1 METNNLIV
9 VIVIALMLL
18 NLAIGVPLFIVLA
31 LGSLGLILLCDV
43 YSLSVFGEVPFSS
56 IDSWALLAMPLFILA
71 GEIISRGRTAK
82 DIVRLSEAIVGWTSG
97 GWNSD
102 NIWVFFLRR
111 HKRFQL
117 SRYNYNRKNNDTS
130 YANSGI

>member
-71 GEIISRGRTAK
+71 GEIISRGEQQKISSGSAK
-82 DIVRLSEAIVGWTSG
+82 QLLAGRAEGWEQRQYLDVFFAGTSG
-97 GWNSD
+97 
-102 NIWVFFLRR
+102 
-111 HKRFQL
+111 FQL

-130 YANSGI
+130 YANSRI